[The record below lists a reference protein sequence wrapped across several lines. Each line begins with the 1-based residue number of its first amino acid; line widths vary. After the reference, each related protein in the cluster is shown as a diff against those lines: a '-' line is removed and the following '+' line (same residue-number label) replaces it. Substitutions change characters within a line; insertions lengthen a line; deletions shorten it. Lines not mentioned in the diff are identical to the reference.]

1 MDPPDRKCCVWSSLL
16 VSGACERKD
25 FNDRQM
31 NPNPLPKLD
40 RARSDGSTGSAS
52 STAAASADPMSLA
65 NLDNLIHE
73 SENFLFQISQ
83 ISSQEMGN
91 SSSSSQDSSM
101 LQAAKKFRQWRSR
114 RRDEKLLLTMNSLLP
129 RIKLS
134 EEYLR
139 DLIIQIVE
147 KKLALRDQAR
157 HLKHR
162 LDACIA
168 YNSHAITSQEEI
180 IDEMRT
186 SVNAL
191 STESALVKAMVA
203 FNVELVRQKVM
214 ETVRNNRTFVSWGS
228 KAVLLRPISEQE
240 LSEDADHPTLMTRL
254 NTIREVRPPS
264 LPSLTVPPPP
274 VSGATRSSPLQ
285 PLGNPRDSHDQPREL
300 LRDAQGAL

>member
-1 MDPPDRKCCVWSSLL
+1 MSTQPKLERGRSESSPTS
-16 VSGACERKD
+16 SGA
-25 FNDRQM
+25 
-31 NPNPLPKLD
+31 
-40 RARSDGSTGSAS
+40 AVGSDL
-52 STAAASADPMSLA
+52 MSLN

-73 SENFLFQISQ
+73 SELFLLQISQ
-83 ISSQEMGN
+83 ISQDTSNDG
-91 SSSSSQDSSM
+91 SSV

-139 DLIIQIVE
+139 DSIIQIVE

-168 YNSHAITSQEEI
+168 YNSHYIDSQEAI
-180 IDEMRT
+180 IDEMRS

-214 ETVRNNRTFVSWGS
+214 ETVRNNRTFVSWGA
-228 KAVLLRPISEQE
+228 KATMLRPISEQE

-254 NTIREVRPPS
+254 NAIREVISASPRP
-264 LPSLTVPPPP
+264 
-274 VSGATRSSPLQ
+274 
-285 PLGNPRDSHDQPREL
+285 
-300 LRDAQGAL
+300 

>member
-1 MDPPDRKCCVWSSLL
+1 MKSRSSHTAVKELCVVIVCWFDLLCDPK
-16 VSGACERKD
+16 
-25 FNDRQM
+25 M
-31 NPNPLPKLD
+31 NPNPSLS
-40 RARSDGSTGSAS
+40 RSRSEPSSS
-52 STAAASADPMSLA
+52 STPSSAGSGAGLSSPSADPMSLA
-65 NLDNLIHE
+65 NLDHLIHE

-91 SSSSSQDSSM
+91 SSSFSSADTSTSSSSSSM

-114 RRDEKLLLTMNSLLP
+114 RRDEKLLVTMNSLLP

-168 YNSHAITSQEEI
+168 FNSHAITSQEEI
-180 IDEMRT
+180 IDEMRN

-214 ETVRNNRTFVSWGS
+214 ETVRNNRSFVSWGS

-240 LSEDADHPTLMTRL
+240 LSEDADHPALMTRL
-254 NTIREVRPPS
+254 NTIREVNHSAFR
-264 LPSLTVPPPP
+264 SLTALCHCSV
-274 VSGATRSSPLQ
+274 
-285 PLGNPRDSHDQPREL
+285 GNNW
-300 LRDAQGAL
+300 

>member
-1 MDPPDRKCCVWSSLL
+1 M
-16 VSGACERKD
+16 
-25 FNDRQM
+25 
-31 NPNPLPKLD
+31 
-40 RARSDGSTGSAS
+40 ST
-52 STAAASADPMSLA
+52 DPMSLA
-65 NLDNLIHE
+65 NLDHLINE
-73 SENFLFQISQ
+73 SENFLIQISQ
-83 ISSQEMGN
+83 ISQEMGTS
-91 SSSSSQDSSM
+91 SSSSSQDNSSSM

-114 RRDEKLLLTMNSLLP
+114 RRDEKLLITMNSLLP

-168 YNSHAITSQEEI
+168 YNSHAISSQEEI
-180 IDEMRT
+180 IDEMRN

-254 NTIREVRPPS
+254 NTIREVSFPFPCS
-264 LPSLTVPPPP
+264 SLTLPLSGSVENNSWC
-274 VSGATRSSPLQ
+274 VSPISWRHVRLTW
-285 PLGNPRDSHDQPREL
+285 
-300 LRDAQGAL
+300 

>member
-1 MDPPDRKCCVWSSLL
+1 MVIVCWFDLRCDPK
-16 VSGACERKD
+16 
-25 FNDRQM
+25 M
-31 NPNPLPKLD
+31 NPNPSLS
-40 RARSDGSTGSAS
+40 RSRSDPPSGSTPSSAGVGAGTS
-52 STAAASADPMSLA
+52 SSSADPMSLA
-65 NLDNLIHE
+65 NLDHLIHE

-91 SSSSSQDSSM
+91 SSSFSSADTSTSSSSSM

-114 RRDEKLLLTMNSLLP
+114 RRDEKLLVTMNSLLP

-180 IDEMRT
+180 IDEMRN

-214 ETVRNNRTFVSWGS
+214 ETVRNNRSFVSWGS

-240 LSEDADHPTLMTRL
+240 LSEDADHPALMTRL
-254 NTIREVRPPS
+254 NTIREVNHSIFPFPS
-264 LPSLTVPPPP
+264 LPPLSLSSV
-274 VSGATRSSPLQ
+274 VSGATRSPSLQ
-285 PLGNPRDSHDQPREL
+285 SLRNP
-300 LRDAQGAL
+300 